1 MEDELYREM
10 EALVKDVRAH
20 PWKLLKKDSKDKRKW
35 YFLFLA

>member
-1 MEDELYREM
+1 M
-10 EALVKDVRAH
+10 EAFVKDVRTH